1 LRNGIITNA
10 LRQRKIICALGLRND
25 GIAPQNSVSPDQLN
39 LKESQTMSAS
49 EAVLIPAI
57 RTMRF
62 RLLGVLPLA
71 FFLARAIQ
79 YVYFAKTPEQILWSC
94 HISNLMLAIGIF
106 LANPFLIR
114 ISAFWQILGLPPWIV
129 DMVMSGLI
137 TPISIFTHLGGC
149 VMAFVALWQ
158 ARAKLWSWVPSLI
171 YFLVLQQ
178 ITRLLTEPTIYTNV
192 NVAHFAY
199 GPWKDL
205 FSSYWKYLLVN
216 TAILAAGMLIIDYVL
231 SKLFPLRQKD

>member
-1 LRNGIITNA
+1 M
-10 LRQRKIICALGLRND
+10 
-25 GIAPQNSVSPDQLN
+25 SVSETALTPTM
-39 LKESQTMSAS
+39 QTA
-49 EAVLIPAI
+49 
-57 RTMRF
+57 RF
-62 RLLGVLPLA
+62 RLLGILPLS
-71 FFLARAIQ
+71 FFLARVIE
-79 YVYFAKTPEQILWSC
+79 YVYVAKTPEQILWSC
-94 HISNLMLAIGIF
+94 HISNLMMAIGLF
-106 LANPFLIR
+106 CAWPWLIR

-149 VMAFVALWQ
+149 LVAFVALWQ

-171 YFLVLQQ
+171 YFLILQQ

-231 SKLFPLRQKD
+231 WKLFPLKKPQGKQV

>member
-1 LRNGIITNA
+1 
-10 LRQRKIICALGLRND
+10 
-25 GIAPQNSVSPDQLN
+25 
-39 LKESQTMSAS
+39 MSAS
-49 EAVLIPAI
+49 ETALTP
-57 RTMRF
+57 TMQTTRF
-62 RLLGVLPLA
+62 RLLGVLPLL
-71 FFLARAIQ
+71 FFLARVVE
-79 YVYFAKTPEQILWSC
+79 YVYVARTPEQILWSC
-94 HISNLMLAIGIF
+94 HVSNLMLAIGIF

-149 VMAFVALWQ
+149 LVAFAALWRV
-158 ARAKLWSWVPSLI
+158 RAKLWSWVPSLI
-171 YFLVLQQ
+171 YFLILQQ
-178 ITRLLTEPTIYTNV
+178 ITRLLTEPTIYSNV

-216 TAILAAGMLIIDYVL
+216 TAILAAGMLIIDYL
-231 SKLFPLRQKD
+231 LWKLFPLKKPKGKQI